1 MSETARYRTIYA
13 KLKLWAALG
22 RSRYKFRRDSRRGS
36 AVQRLAIFS
45 AFRAL
50 VIVLHA
56 TLFTMQCQAEA
67 APPFNLPPRNQL
79 LKIRSAIIETSKG
92 QLYFELFPEE
102 APWHVANFKY
112 LADKKFYN
120 GLSFHLF
127 EPGYLIQ
134 GGDPKGNGFGG
145 PGYSLPAE
153 FSSRNH
159 RFGTLGMARKPD
171 GYNSKRQLMNPE
183 RVSSGSQFHILLAE
197 APHMDGRYT
206 IFGKLVGGHE
216 VLERL
221 SKGDSIRS
229 ITVFI
234 REGGR

>member
-1 MSETARYRTIYA
+1 MVPLRLLQALMS
-13 KLKLWAALG
+13 L
-22 RSRYKFRRDSRRGS
+22 S
-36 AVQRLAIFS
+36 
-45 AFRAL
+45 AL
-50 VIVLHA
+50 VLVGTSAI
-56 TLFTMQCQAEA
+56 AETS
-67 APPFNLPPRNQL
+67 PPFELPPRTQL

-92 QLYFELFPEE
+92 KLYFELFPEE

-112 LADKKFYN
+112 LADKGFYN
-120 GLSFHLF
+120 DLSFHLF

-134 GGDPKGNGFGG
+134 GGDPNANGFGG
-145 PGYSLPAE
+145 PGYYLPPE

-171 GYNSKRQLMNPE
+171 GYNAKKQLLNPQ

-206 IFGKLVGGHE
+206 IFGKLVGGSE

-221 SKGDSIRS
+221 AKGDSIRS
-229 ITVFI
+229 VTVFI